1 MKIAIPVDEN
11 NTNTNVCVSFGR
23 APYFFIYENETK
35 ENVFVENFSKNS
47 PGGAGIK
54 ASQQLVDNK
63 IDILIT
69 YRCGENAES
78 VLSEGKI
85 KIYKAEFA
93 KASDN
98 IDAFL
103 DNKLKLLDIISPG
116 MHKRG

>member
-11 NTNTNVCVSFGR
+11 NKNTNVCVSFGR
-23 APYFFIYENETK
+23 TPYFFIYDTETK
-35 ENVFVENFSKNS
+35 ENEFIENLSKNS

-54 ASQQLVDNK
+54 ASQQLLDNK
-63 IDILIT
+63 IDVVISF
-69 YRCGENAES
+69 RCGENSES
-78 VLSEGKI
+78 VLSEGEV
-85 KIYKAEFA
+85 KIYKAEFT

-103 DNKLKLLDIISPG
+103 ENKLKLLDLISPG

>member
-11 NTNTNVCVSFGR
+11 NENTNVCISFGR
-23 APYFFIYENETK
+23 APYFFIYNFESKEKVFIENT
-35 ENVFVENFSKNS
+35 SKNS

-54 ASQQLVDNK
+54 ASQQLLDNK
-63 IDILIT
+63 IDVLIT
-69 YRCGENAES
+69 FRCGENAEN
-78 VLSEGKI
+78 VLAEGKV

-98 IDAFL
+98 INAFL
-103 DNKLKLLDIISPG
+103 DNKLKLLDVISPG